1 MSAILKDL
9 YHKKMKVIEEYYF
22 QIRENEKYY
31 QRDYKAALKIQTFS
45 RMLKQRKIFMK
56 KRSAAIKLQR
66 LLRLVFAV
74 LKFKQ
79 ILSNEINRRNIS
91 YFSNQAKII
100 QKQFQKK
107 TNKIWKVIF
116 FNIFKVFEDS
126 IAENMFMTFMLGK
139 NI

>member
-1 MSAILKDL
+1 MSVILKDL

-45 RMLKQRKIFMK
+45 RMLKQRKIFIR

-66 LLRLVFAV
+66 FLRLVFAI
-74 LKFKQ
+74 LKFKE
-79 ILSNEINRRNIS
+79 ILSSEINRRNIS

-100 QKQFQKK
+100 QKQFH
-107 TNKIWKVIF
+107 
-116 FNIFKVFEDS
+116 
-126 IAENMFMTFMLGK
+126 K
-139 NI
+139 NIGK